1 MTSFRIATLASAVLA
16 LSACT
21 LPNPYSSQPAPVTPV
36 TPEPVPPRL
45 PTPAPAPQPPVID
58 LPQAPP
64 APLPEANNAT
74 MQRLADSL
82 AARLGGSAAI
92 NEVTGPVLLDEIRN
106 QAGSP
111 VDTRGLTERLQ
122 AQLSGSLNFV
132 SGPEVNSL
140 RQQLAFQSG
149 RADMASLV
157 RLGKQSGADYLLSGS
172 LHRAGSGFSLRAQL
186 MELASGEVLW
196 SDSVSGR

>member
-1 MTSFRIATLASAVLA
+1 MTPFRVVSLASAVLA

-21 LPNPYSSQPAPVTPV
+21 LPNPYTSQPAPVTPA
-36 TPEPVPPRL
+36 TPEPVRPPAL
-45 PTPAPAPQPPVID
+45 PQPAPPPPVIE
-58 LPQAPP
+58 LPDAPP
-64 APLPEANNAT
+64 APLPEANNAAI
-74 MQRLADSL
+74 QRLADNL
-82 AARLGGSAAI
+82 AARLSASAAI
-92 NEVTGPVLLDEIRN
+92 SEVNGPVLLDDIRN

-122 AQLSGSLNFV
+122 AQLSGALNFV

-140 RQQLAFQSG
+140 RQQLAYQSG

>member
-1 MTSFRIATLASAVLA
+1 MTPFRIATLASAALA

-36 TPEPVPPRL
+36 TPEPQPPML
-45 PTPAPAPQPPVID
+45 PAPAPQPPVIE
-58 LPQAPP
+58 LPEAPP
-64 APLPEANNAT
+64 APLPEANNAS
-74 MQRLADSL
+74 MERLADSL
-82 AARLGGSAAI
+82 AARLAASAVI
-92 NEVTGPVLLDEIRN
+92 NEVSGPVLLDDIRN

-122 AQLSGSLNFV
+122 ARLSGSLNFV

-172 LHRAGSGFSLRAQL
+172 LHRAGGGFSLRAQL

>member
-1 MTSFRIATLASAVLA
+1 MTPFRIATLASAVLA

-21 LPNPYSSQPAPVTPV
+21 LPNPYSTKPAPVYPA
-36 TPEPVPPRL
+36 TPEPVRPPEL
-45 PTPAPAPQPPVID
+45 PQPVSPPPVIE
-58 LPQAPP
+58 LPEAPS

-74 MQRLADSL
+74 MQRLADNL
-82 AARLGGSAAI
+82 AARLRASAAVT
-92 NEVTGPVLLDEIRN
+92 EVTGPVLLDDIRN

-140 RQQLAFQSG
+140 RQQLAYQGG
-149 RADMASLV
+149 RADIASLV

-172 LHRAGSGFSLRAQL
+172 VHRAGSGFSLRGQL